1 MLNNKALLVN
11 LRISQWTARK
21 LDKKATKAVQ
31 DMHHAGRQSG
41 NFNKVLLPMNERLK
55 RVHDKSAFIRHN
67 WFYPN
72 TLAWSVDGWQLLP
85 TANYMGT
92 ITDWR
97 KHKSEWYALVED
109 FLDHYVDDREVAKR
123 ELGDLY
129 DEKDYPDLD
138 QVRAKFML
146 DLTMMPVPTT
156 DFRVEVS
163 QAEHSR
169 IAQEIEERVTHA
181 GQEAMREVWQ
191 RLYDRVEHI
200 TDKLSDHTSIF
211 RDSMIDNARELC
223 ELLPRLNF
231 MDDPN
236 LEQMRQEVEAKLAR
250 NHPDS
255 LRNDPT
261 LRREKAAEAK
271 DIMDRMAVF
280 MGGIGK

>member
-1 MLNNKALLVN
+1 MLNHKALLVS

-21 LDKKATKAVQ
+21 LDKKATRAVQ
-31 DMHHAGRQSG
+31 DAFHAESSSG
-41 NFNKVLLPMNERLK
+41 NFNKSLLPMNERLK

-97 KHKSEWYALVED
+97 KHKSEWWELVED
-109 FLDHYVDDREVAKR
+109 FFAHYAEDREQAKR
-123 ELGDLY
+123 ILGDLY
-129 DEKDYPDLD
+129 DEKDYPDMD
-138 QVRAKFML
+138 QLRGKFFI

-163 QAEHSR
+163 QHEHDR

-181 GQEAMREVWQ
+181 GQQAMQEVWQ
-191 RLYDRVEHI
+191 RLFDRVEHI
-200 TDKLSDHTSIF
+200 TEKLSDHTSIF
-211 RDSMIDNARELC
+211 RDSMIENARELC

-255 LRNDPT
+255 LRNDPV
-261 LRREKAAEAK
+261 LRREKAEEAK
-271 DIMDRMAVF
+271 EIMDKMKAF
-280 MGGIGK
+280 MGGLAK